1 MRTIQ
6 NDLSLKQATEH
17 NCRNV
22 GCNLQGTY
30 NRLMSN
36 NLINHFLKTIA
47 LTSEEEEIVLSKIKR
62 KLIKNKEV
70 ILQEGSTCNYIS
82 YVNKGCMRIYSMD
95 DYALESNVYFALED
109 WWTVDLK
116 SFITSSEARFYIQ
129 ALEDSE
135 LLQISKVAFD
145 ELLEEI
151 PKLEKWFRIL
161 LQNAL
166 ISSEN
171 RINTEIALDAEE
183 RYIKFLEKYPTL
195 ESRISQKHIAS
206 YLGVTPE
213 FLSKLKSKR
222 QKKKS

>member
-1 MRTIQ
+1 
-6 NDLSLKQATEH
+6 
-17 NCRNV
+17 
-22 GCNLQGTY
+22 
-30 NRLMSN
+30 
-36 NLINHFLKTIA
+36 
-47 LTSEEEEIVLSKIKR
+47 
-62 KLIKNKEV
+62 
-70 ILQEGSTCNYIS
+70 
-82 YVNKGCMRIYSMD
+82 MRIYSMD